1 MQSRPPR
8 PQAARRLLA
17 IRNGLISLALG
28 ALLALALLVHAEQ
41 ARRQGDAELA
51 RDSLRMLWSPA
62 VFAGVGVLFL
72 LRSIGPP
79 YRLPGAMPRQLRW
92 RRPAPVRSARPQAQ
106 VSAAQARSSAAA
118 AAPPPTPAPSP
129 PAPAAPPGGDRYL
142 QACQELGVSPGAE
155 WVVVRSTWRRQLQH
169 WHPDNGGDPEQWNRK
184 KAAYALLEAWEQF
197 RA

>member
-8 PQAARRLLA
+8 SLAGRRLRA
-17 IRNGLISLALG
+17 IRNGLISLAIG

-41 ARRQGDAELA
+41 ARRQGDPQLA

-79 YRLPGAMPRQLRW
+79 YRLPEAMPRQLRW
-92 RRPAPVRSARPQAQ
+92 HRPAPVRSGQPQ
-106 VSAAQARSSAAA
+106 AAQARSRAAT
-118 AAPPPTPAPSP
+118 AAPPPAPAPSP
-129 PAPAAPPGGDRYL
+129 RASAAPPGGDRYL
-142 QACQELGVSPGAE
+142 QACKELGVSPGAE
-155 WVVVRSTWRRQLQH
+155 WVVVRATWRRQLQH
-169 WHPDNGGDPEQWNRK
+169 WHPDNGGDPEQWIRK

-197 RA
+197 RG